1 MAVDLVD
8 FDPNSWESL
17 LSLNTNV
24 IENENLKLHNNCDRV
39 ELPAIMC
46 ITPKISVEDEEP
58 SSPKLSNTSVA
69 SHENSTRS
77 SDCKTK
83 EDQQAKTE
91 EECKE
96 IKYKLRPRS
105 IQKRK
110 ELEIKRHCK
119 KEPKPKQKPPPLSK
133 YRRRTANA
141 RERYRMEKMNQA
153 FEQLRQAIPQFP
165 NAVGMNNSKLTK
177 ITTLRLAV
185 NYIAALADILRKTDC
200 NDKEQTT
207 EGPSQV
213 VDSTD
218 LNLDIGSD
226 GCDLTVDDLTFLL
239 DSDEDSME
247 YTTDL
252 LFP

>member
-8 FDPNSWESL
+8 FDSSSWESL
-17 LSLNTNV
+17 LSLSTNV
-24 IENENLKLHNNCDRV
+24 LENENVSLHNNYDRV
-39 ELPAIMC
+39 ELPSTVR
-46 ITPKISVEDEEP
+46 ITQKISVDEQP
-58 SSPKLSNTSVA
+58 SSPTLSSTLVS
-69 SHENSTRS
+69 SYENSTRS

-83 EDQQAKTE
+83 DDQQVKTE
-91 EECKE
+91 EVYKE
-96 IKYKLRPRS
+96 TKYKLRPRS

-119 KEPKPKQKPPPLSK
+119 KEPKPKQKPAPLSK

-165 NAVGMNNSKLTK
+165 NAVGMSNTKLTK

-185 NYIAALADILRKTDC
+185 NYIAALADILRKTDG

-207 EGPSQV
+207 DGPSQV
-213 VDSTD
+213 VDSAD

-239 DSDEDSME
+239 DTDEDSME
-247 YTTDL
+247 YTADL